1 MADARSLRFWL
12 RSASSALFVRPL
24 AALTA
29 AIGDLRGQ
37 YVCCAVTAVAV
48 LECGGGQAIREPR
61 TTTHE

>member
-1 MADARSLRFWL
+1 M
-12 RSASSALFVRPL
+12 FVQPL

-48 LECGGGQAIREPR
+48 LECGGGQAIRK
-61 TTTHE
+61 TKDDDHE

>member
-1 MADARSLRFWL
+1 M
-12 RSASSALFVRPL
+12 FVRPL

>member
-1 MADARSLRFWL
+1 M
-12 RSASSALFVRPL
+12 FVRPL

-48 LECGGGQAIREPR
+48 LECGGGQAIRESR